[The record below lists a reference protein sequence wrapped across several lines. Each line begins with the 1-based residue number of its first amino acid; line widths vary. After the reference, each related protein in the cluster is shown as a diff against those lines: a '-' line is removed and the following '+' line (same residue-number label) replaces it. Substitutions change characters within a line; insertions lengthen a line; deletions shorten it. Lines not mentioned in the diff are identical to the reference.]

1 MTKKVV
7 NRDTYN
13 LACSEASYDGQNRCQ
28 TVLAV
33 MLTLVGIIVLLGV
46 TGVSNAG
53 RGVLIVVLLIA
64 GAAACTVICS
74 GKKIRQ
80 KNALVRMILEQEF
93 AEYQTVV
100 EAAGQKEQREE
111 ETDTVQAQAE
121 DSTEC
126 TEENAKEEI
135 QPEKKDLAAVEQE
148 TEPESQ
154 IKIVPD
160 TTTEPLEENKAVNA

>member
-1 MTKKVV
+1 
-7 NRDTYN
+7 
-13 LACSEASYDGQNRCQ
+13 
-28 TVLAV
+28 

-64 GAAACTVICS
+64 GAAACAVIYS

-100 EAAGQKEQREE
+100 KAEE
-111 ETDTVQAQAE
+111 
-121 DSTEC
+121 S
-126 TEENAKEEI
+126 
-135 QPEKKDLAAVEQE
+135 QPEKKDIAAVEQVTEQETEQE
-148 TEPESQ
+148 TEPVGAEPDTESETQ
-154 IKIVPD
+154 IKVVPEM
-160 TTTEPLEENKAVNA
+160 TTEPLEENKAVNA